1 MGRGSPAQSLV
12 KQRYLV
18 FAATAVG
25 VGLLRA
31 SLMVWQSPFG
41 LPWYAMVLQALAVI
55 ALATGA
61 LALMRFYAARRSATF
76 LLVGAG
82 LAMLGGLEGVG
93 LAMTVWRGP
102 ADTPWQ
108 IGTRLFAASLLSLRC
123 FAWWRRDPTP
133 GAPAEVAATPRPI
146 PAGRV
151 YAAVTC
157 LAAGTMLLPWVWP
170 GTAGV
175 HPIGPLARPEE
186 LPAALLLGGLVTAHL
201 HRGLWR
207 HDAFE
212 AWLVSALLLLFG
224 SQTLFMP
231 FAGTLADPLYGV
243 AQGLRVAACLA
254 IAGGLL
260 GSSFR
265 LFRQAEADARD
276 KALANQQLQAE
287 VEWRQARERQLQAEG
302 LLRGAVWTLPAGS
315 GVEEV
320 LAAFGRALVVLE
332 LPMGRWCLGVP
343 AADGTSWQMADS
355 RHPSGWSPASPTET
369 ACLLALH
376 AQGQPG
382 AWRFA
387 EVGGPAAQAAAVDP
401 ATDGFALPFAGGVLA
416 VQPRHAAGWT
426 AAQTTSLQGLL
437 AVLAEG
443 LRRQADLAQ
452 RERAEAELRLLALVV
467 SRTDNAVVI
476 SDPQGIVE
484 WVNEGYT
491 RLLGVAPDQAR
502 GRDLAGAVLGSRP
515 ASVLQ
520 LPARLAPGES
530 HQAQV
535 AVRAHSGRTFRAEI
549 HVQPIVD
556 DRGQTIHL
564 LAIERDVT
572 DRWLA
577 DEALR
582 HLTVMQQAILDSA
595 SYSIVATDRS
605 GTIVTFNAAA
615 ERLLGYAASEVIGQQ
630 SLDFACDAAEIHDRA
645 VTLTEELGRPV
656 AAGFE
661 ALVARVASCE
671 VGSDEHEWTCVS
683 RDGRRFPM
691 LLAVTALRDRQH
703 EVTGYLS
710 IGSDITERRR
720 ADAELREARDLAE
733 AANRAKSQFIASV
746 SHELRT
752 PLNAI
757 IGYSELLQE
766 ELAELNAA
774 EMSEDLARIRL
785 AGRHLLTLIND
796 ILDLSKIEAGRME
809 LDLQAFAL
817 ADLVD
822 EVTGMVQ
829 PLVAKGRNQLDV
841 DMAAEVGGMFADPTK
856 VRQVLYNLLAN
867 AAKFTEQGSISLQVQ
882 PVDFAGDPWVDI
894 RVRDT
899 GIGMSAV
906 QLAGVFEPFRQADT
920 STSRRFGG
928 TGLGLAISQ
937 RYCALM
943 GGRITVTSSLGVGS
957 EFRVLLPGVVQAAPA
972 GAPARPAELPLVEP

>member
-1 MGRGSPAQSLV
+1 MGRGSLAQSRITH
-12 KQRYLV
+12 RYLV

-25 VGLLRA
+25 VGALRA
-31 SLMVWQSPFG
+31 LLLVWRPTVG
-41 LPWYAMVLQALAVI
+41 LPWYGMVQQALAVI

-82 LAMLGGLEGVG
+82 LVVLGALDGVE
-93 LAMTVWRGP
+93 LALAVWRGP
-102 ADTPWQ
+102 TDTPWQ
-108 IGTRLFAASLLSLRC
+108 IGTRLFVASLLSLRC
-123 FAWWRRDPTP
+123 LVWWRREPTP
-133 GAPAEVAATPRPI
+133 TASAEAGTAPKPI
-146 PAGRV
+146 PVRRV
-151 YAAVTC
+151 YAAVSG
-157 LAAGTMLLPWVWP
+157 LAAGAMLLPWLWP
-170 GTAGV
+170 GMAV
-175 HPIGPLARPEE
+175 ARPIGPLARPEE
-186 LPAALLLGGLVTAHL
+186 LPAALLLGGVLTAHV

-224 SQTLFMP
+224 SQSLFMP
-231 FAGTLADPLYGV
+231 FAGGLADPLYGV
-243 AQGLRVAACLA
+243 AQGLRVAAVLA
-254 IAGGLL
+254 VAGGLL

-265 LFRQAEADARD
+265 LFRQADADARD
-276 KALANQQLQAE
+276 KALANEQLQAE
-287 VEWRQARERQLQAEG
+287 VERRQGRERQLQAEG
-302 LLRGAVWTLPAGS
+302 LLRGTIWTLPAGS
-315 GVEEV
+315 GVDDV
-320 LAAFGRALVVLE
+320 LAAFDRALGVLQ
-332 LPMGRWCLGVP
+332 LPMERWCLGIPAGHGGAWRLADARRESHWPVASPTQTERLQALYAQGHTGTWSFGDGEVP
-343 AADGTSWQMADS
+343 AAGTASRPAPDG
-355 RHPSGWSPASPTET
+355 
-369 ACLLALH
+369 LA
-376 AQGQPG
+376 
-382 AWRFA
+382 
-387 EVGGPAAQAAAVDP
+387 V
-401 ATDGFALPFAGGVLA
+401 PFAGGVLTA
-416 VQPRHAAGWT
+416 QYHDPTGWT
-426 AAQTTSLQGLL
+426 ASHMASLQGIL

-443 LRRQADLAQ
+443 LQRQADLAQ
-452 RERAEAELRLLALVV
+452 RERAEAEIRLLALVV
-467 SRTDNAVVI
+467 SRTDTAVVI

-491 RLLGVAPDQAR
+491 RLLGVTLDQAR

-515 ASVLQ
+515 ASALQ
-520 LPARLAPGES
+520 LPAKLAPGES

-535 AVRAHSGRTFRAEI
+535 AARAHSGRTFRADVYI
-549 HVQPIVD
+549 QPIVGD
-556 DRGQTIHL
+556 AGQTVHL
-564 LAIERDVT
+564 LAIERDIT

-595 SYSIVATDRS
+595 SYSIVATDRA

-615 ERLLGYAASEVIGQQ
+615 ERLLGYAAGEVVGQR
-630 SLDFACDAAEIHDRA
+630 SLDFACEAAEVQNRA
-645 VTLTEELGRPV
+645 QDLTRELGRPV
-656 AAGFE
+656 TAGFE

-691 LLAVTALRDRQH
+691 LLSITALRDAQH

-766 ELAELNAA
+766 ELAEFNAA
-774 EMSEDLARIRL
+774 ELSEDLARIRL

-796 ILDLSKIEAGRME
+796 ILDLSKIEAGRMD
-809 LDLQAFAL
+809 LDLQSFTL
-817 ADLVD
+817 AELVD
-822 EVTGMVQ
+822 EVTDMVR
-829 PLVAKGRNQLDV
+829 PLVTKGRNHLDV
-841 DMAAEVGGMFADPTK
+841 DLAAGAGEMIADPTK
-856 VRQVLYNLLAN
+856 VRQILYNLLAN
-867 AAKFTEQGSISLQVQ
+867 AAKFTEKGAISLQVE
-882 PVDFAGDPWVDI
+882 PVEFAGDPWFDI

-899 GIGMSAV
+899 GIGMSEA
-906 QLAGVFEPFRQADT
+906 QLAGVFEAFRQADT

-943 GGRITVTSSLGVGS
+943 GGRITATSRLGVGS
-957 EFRVLLPGVVQAAPA
+957 EFRVLLPCTVQAAPS
-972 GAPARPAELPLVEP
+972 GALPRPAGMSPTEM